1 MSYTERVI
9 GAKRLEQL
17 CYMITKKLVVV
28 QELLWQEAVLQV
40 ELEVLA
46 RIKV

>member
-1 MSYTERVI
+1 
-9 GAKRLEQL
+9 
-17 CYMITKKLVVV
+17 MITKKLVVV

-40 ELEVLA
+40 KLEVLA